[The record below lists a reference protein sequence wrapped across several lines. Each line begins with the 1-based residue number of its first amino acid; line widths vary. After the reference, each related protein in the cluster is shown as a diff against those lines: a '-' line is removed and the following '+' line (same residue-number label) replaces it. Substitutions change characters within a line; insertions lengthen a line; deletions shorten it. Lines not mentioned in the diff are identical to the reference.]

1 MKEEIMDQ
9 QAIALKLT
17 FFQASLL
24 LKLSTV
30 ITAET
35 AEK

>member
-9 QAIALKLT
+9 QAIVLKLT

-24 LKLSTV
+24 RKLSTA

-35 AEK
+35 AAK

>member
-9 QAIALKLT
+9 QALARKLT

-24 LKLSTV
+24 LKLSTA

-35 AEK
+35 AAK